1 MSANGGGRCP
11 AASIS
16 GRKLERTV
24 TDLVRIGRYNSRSEV
39 LREGVRVVEER
50 ETRLATLDAAI
61 ARSLADVDAGRV
73 RPLRE
78 VADRL
83 IGKYQAMSEAGS
95 IEVLHVLHGGQDVE
109 AILFPAR

>member
-1 MSANGGGRCP
+1 M
-11 AASIS
+11 
-16 GRKLERTV
+16 
-24 TDLVRIGRYNSRSEV
+24 
-39 LREGVRVVEER
+39 VEER

-73 RPLRE
+73 RPVRE

-95 IEVLHVLHGGQDVE
+95 IEVLHVLHGAQDVE